1 MRRSGVDAL
10 TLVDPEYGL
19 MHVRVYVNI
28 LLAVVT

>member
-10 TLVDPEYGL
+10 TLVDPVYVR
-19 MHVRVYVNI
+19 MHVRVYVII